1 MNIAVRLCAA
11 LTRPL
16 LLSHPNRC
24 LSSRHRHRWV
34 LAHVSDNYR
43 ARTYRDGHVFYSPDT
58 VLQCEDCRELCHSHL
73 LDTTSRCARE
83 WRAGGMLTTRE
94 YAEAYDR

>member
-16 LLSHPNRC
+16 P
-24 LSSRHRHRWV
+24 HRHRWV

-83 WRAGGMLTTRE
+83 WRAGGMRTLHDVGG
-94 YAEAYDR
+94 YDEEVSSRNR